1 MKIKVLIIIV
11 LLFCYPLISQEFYKG
26 FRVVTWEELEGL
38 DYIILSEDDDAT
50 IIIINGETVCILNQ

>member
-11 LLFCYPLISQEFYKG
+11 LLFCYPLISQEFYQG

-38 DYIILSEDDDAT
+38 DYIILSDEDDIT
-50 IIIINGETVCILNQ
+50 IIKLKV